1 MELEQIHQ
9 LIQQGQFERAL
20 QASFEN
26 IEAHP
31 DEVENYINSG
41 VLLAEAGEIEK
52 AERFFQRALTLKP
65 ENDVI
70 YYNLANV
77 YFNEGRFQEA
87 VKLYQ
92 QALSHQVDRKD
103 THYMLGLSLIQLDA
117 KKQALPYLMRAAE
130 LDSNF
135 EDLEVQFQFALLM
148 CELEM
153 FDQAVPILNQ
163 ILERAPQHA
172 DAQYNLTL
180 ALYMLNENIDAAIQG
195 FERAVQMDEQHLLS
209 QHALKTFRL
218 IKAEEEA

>member
-20 QASFEN
+20 QESFNN

-41 VLLAEAGEIEK
+41 VLLAEAGEVEK
-52 AERFFQRALTLKP
+52 AERFFQRALTIKP
-65 ENDVI
+65 DNGVI

-77 YFNEGRFQEA
+77 YFNEDRFQEA
-87 VKLYQ
+87 AKLYQ
-92 QALSHQVDRKD
+92 EALSHHVDHKD

-130 LDSNF
+130 LDAQF

-153 FDQAVPILNQ
+153 FDQAIPILNQ
-163 ILERAPQHA
+163 ILERDPQHA

>member
-20 QASFEN
+20 QESFNN

-52 AERFFQRALTLKP
+52 AERFFQRALTIKP
-65 ENDVI
+65 DNGVI

-92 QALSHQVDRKD
+92 EALSHHVDHID
-103 THYMLGLSLIQLDA
+103 TYYMLGLSLIQLDA
-117 KKQALPYLMRAAE
+117 KKQALPYIMRAAE
-130 LDSNF
+130 L
-135 EDLEVQFQFALLM
+135 
-148 CELEM
+148 
-153 FDQAVPILNQ
+153 
-163 ILERAPQHA
+163 
-172 DAQYNLTL
+172 
-180 ALYMLNENIDAAIQG
+180 
-195 FERAVQMDEQHLLS
+195 
-209 QHALKTFRL
+209 
-218 IKAEEEA
+218 

>member
-20 QASFEN
+20 QESFNN

-41 VLLAEAGEIEK
+41 VLLAEAGEIDK
-52 AERFFQRALTLKP
+52 AERFFQRALTIKP
-65 ENDVI
+65 DNGVI

-77 YFNEGRFQEA
+77 YFNEDRFQEA

-92 QALSHQVDRKD
+92 EALSHHVDHKD

-130 LDSNF
+130 LDAQF

-153 FDQAVPILNQ
+153 FDQAIPILNQ
-163 ILERAPQHA
+163 ILERDPQHA

-195 FERAVQMDEQHLLS
+195 FERAVQMDEEHLLS

>member
-20 QASFEN
+20 QESFNN

-41 VLLAEAGEIEK
+41 VLLAEAGEIDK
-52 AERFFQRALTLKP
+52 AERFFQRALTIKP
-65 ENDVI
+65 DNGVI

-77 YFNEGRFQEA
+77 YFNEDRFQEA

-92 QALSHQVDRKD
+92 EALSRHVDHKD

-130 LDSNF
+130 LDAQF

-153 FDQAVPILNQ
+153 FDQAIPILNQ
-163 ILERAPQHA
+163 ILERDPRHA

>member
-20 QASFEN
+20 QESFNN

-41 VLLAEAGEIEK
+41 VLLAEAGEIDK
-52 AERFFQRALTLKP
+52 AERFFQRALTIKP
-65 ENDVI
+65 DNGVI

-77 YFNEGRFQEA
+77 YFNEDRFQEA

-92 QALSHQVDRKD
+92 EALSHHVDHKD

-130 LDSNF
+130 LDAQF

-153 FDQAVPILNQ
+153 FDQAIPILNQ
-163 ILERAPQHA
+163 ILERDPRHA

>member
-20 QASFEN
+20 QESFNN

-52 AERFFQRALTLKP
+52 AERFFQRALTIKP
-65 ENDVI
+65 DNGVI

-92 QALSHQVDRKD
+92 EVLSHHVDHKD
-103 THYMLGLSLIQLDA
+103 TYYMLGLSLIQLDA
-117 KKQALPYLMRAAE
+117 KKQALPYIMRAAE
-130 LDSNF
+130 LDAQF

-153 FDQAVPILNQ
+153 FDQAIPVLNQ
-163 ILERAPQHA
+163 ILERDPQHA

-180 ALYMLNENIDAAIQG
+180 ALYMLNENIDVAIQG
-195 FERAVQMDEQHLLS
+195 FERAVQMDSQHLLS